1 MESSRKKILIV
12 DDEEDIRVE
21 LAEYLARK
29 GYDPICANDGEEA
42 IATFL
47 QQRVDAIVTDVK
59 MPKCDG
65 HELIRFIRGRDLN
78 LPIIALTGHYSLI
91 DLDKLNEAG
100 ASLTIKK
107 PILLGDL
114 LGSLQHLL
122 L

>member
-1 MESSRKKILIV
+1 
-12 DDEEDIRVE
+12 
-21 LAEYLARK
+21 
-29 GYDPICANDGEEA
+29 
-42 IATFL
+42 
-47 QQRVDAIVTDVK
+47 VK